1 MRWSYMLSSRLET
14 GGSAK
19 TKLNL
24 EIKYD
29 SDFFVFLT
37 LLKFDIFWRKIE
49 EIFMVFNPCVA
60 IRY

>member
-1 MRWSYMLSSRLET
+1 MLSSRLET

-37 LLKFDIFWRKIE
+37 LLKFDIF
-49 EIFMVFNPCVA
+49 
-60 IRY
+60 